1 MIIEYIKVIFAEM
14 HDIIQ
19 KTFIIAKMLR
29 FCGHFRDI
37 LRFILL
43 IYWPTMGNDSI
54 KILSYSPCKIVILL
68 KLIVTYLHCKFIS
81 MKYRLHWIDTA

>member
-19 KTFIIAKMLR
+19 KTFIIAKILR
-29 FCGHFRDI
+29 FCGHVRDI

-43 IYWPTMGNDSI
+43 IYWPTMGNDSNI
-54 KILSYSPCKIVILL
+54 ILFIMQDYKITEAYCCISSLQFSFY
-68 KLIVTYLHCKFIS
+68 VT
-81 MKYRLHWIDTA
+81 